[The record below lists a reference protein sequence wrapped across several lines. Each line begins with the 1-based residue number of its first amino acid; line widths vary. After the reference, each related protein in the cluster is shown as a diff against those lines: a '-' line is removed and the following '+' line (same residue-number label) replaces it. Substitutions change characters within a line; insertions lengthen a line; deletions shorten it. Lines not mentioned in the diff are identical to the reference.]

1 MSLLARLAPPVPPA
15 PLRRLIE
22 SLPVAPPSHALA
34 LALDRVLLPRL
45 DAAARTALSGRCVEV
60 HVRDYGVRA
69 RLTLKPEG
77 FAAAAAGD
85 PVAVRVNATGAAL
98 WCLAAG
104 REDAD
109 TLFFERT
116 LIMSGDTEFAL
127 RLKNTLDAIGP
138 LMPEWLRGD

>member
-1 MSLLARLAPPVPPA
+1 MSLLARLAPPIPPV

-22 SLPVAPPSHALA
+22 ALPVAPPSRALA

-45 DAAARTALSGRCVEV
+45 DAAARAALAGRCVEV
-60 HVRDYGVRA
+60 HVRDYGLRA
-69 RLTLKPEG
+69 RLTLTPGG
-77 FAAAAAGD
+77 FTAAPASEQ
-85 PVAVRVNATGAAL
+85 VAVRVNATGAAL
-98 WCLAAG
+98 WRLAAG

-116 LIMSGDTEFAL
+116 LVMSGDTEFAL